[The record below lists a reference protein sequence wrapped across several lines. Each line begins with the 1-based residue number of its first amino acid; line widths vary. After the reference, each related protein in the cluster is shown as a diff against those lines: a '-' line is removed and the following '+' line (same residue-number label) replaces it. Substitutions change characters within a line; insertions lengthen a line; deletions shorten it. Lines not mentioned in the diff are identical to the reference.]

1 MKTKLGTYLG
11 NYVICPNSKDIT
23 VECYG
28 TVYPS
33 QRQTLE
39 QEGFNSHVE
48 IETVIHDGT
57 EITDYLWDWILDD
70 LTERCQLLNN
80 EL

>member
-1 MKTKLGTYLG
+1 MEYLG
-11 NYVICPNSKDIT
+11 KYIICPNTRDIE
-23 VECYG
+23 VECFG
-28 TVYPS
+28 IVYPS
-33 QRQTLE
+33 QRETRE
-39 QEGFNSHVE
+39 QEGFNSYVE
-48 IETVIHDGT
+48 IEVVKHNDI